1 MPNGHAEP
9 WWEPFASLWR
19 RVVFFVAHGF
29 ELLAFVAVVQG
40 VEWGL
45 HLISHGHEPIFFER
59 LPLHYLT
66 HGADVA
72 LLLMFFYKGLR
83 HFSKL

>member
-9 WWEPFASLWR
+9 WREIFAGVGR
-19 RVVFFVAHGF
+19 RAVFFVAHGL
-29 ELLAFVAVVQG
+29 ELLVFVAVVQG

-45 HLISHGHEPIFFER
+45 HFIAHGHEPIFFDR

-66 HGADVA
+66 HGADIA
-72 LLLMFFYKGLR
+72 LLLMFFVKGLL
-83 HFSKL
+83 HFWKL